1 MNVIDKIKDKLVEHA
16 AEGAIAS
23 VAVLLVWV
31 ANKLAPVV
39 LPLIESN
46 LSNQVLLALLLAS
59 IAINILLAILIYG
72 ATKKRP
78 FKLKYGIYWDSE
90 KNPHCPS
97 CQKPIAAYGQYTT
110 GKGYSCKPCGKVFPL
125 ADAGGNDMTP
135 ADVVNQL

>member
-1 MNVIDKIKDKLVEHA
+1 
-16 AEGAIAS
+16 
-23 VAVLLVWV
+23 
-31 ANKLAPVV
+31 

-78 FKLKYGIYWDSE
+78 FKLKYSIYWDSE

-97 CQKPIAAYGQYTT
+97 CQKPVAAYGKYTA
-110 GKGYSCKPCGKVFPL
+110 GKGYYCKPCGKVFPL
-125 ADAGGNDMTP
+125 ADASGNDMAP
-135 ADVVNQL
+135 ADVVKQL